1 MMKVPFD
8 LEIEDELLISLLQS
22 YPVPGIE
29 IKVKNLIKEVNW
41 EYLLS
46 KASYHGLRPLLYSN
60 LIEHQDNVPE
70 DIFINL
76 KDYNLIN
83 TRKNL
88 LFMGELIRLVQLFG
102 RKNINLI
109 PYKGPVLAIQS
120 YNDLSMREFGDIDLF
135 IHKKDFPL
143 VKKELLHENYE
154 TILNLTNS
162 KEIEYM
168 KYQREYKFKNTDNGI
183 LIEIQW
189 NVCGFSFSFPNSRYF
204 PINGLKPLSVNNH
217 ELKTFTNEDLI
228 LILSLHVAGHMW
240 SRLSWLV
247 DIVELIKNSEKIDW
261 NQIIEKAHFLAVERI
276 LYLNLSLSQ
285 NLFNLKLPK
294 NVQEYIKNDSKIEI
308 LEKQV
313 LEMIFTP
320 QKVGLLNK
328 VKLRF
333 NMRENKINGLKDI
346 WRILTIPQSDEWSSF
361 EKKIPT
367 KIIYTFKRPIQ
378 ILKRMKD

>member
-1 MMKVPFD
+1 MVEVPFD
-8 LEIEDELLISLLQS
+8 LEIEDELLILLLHS
-22 YPVPGIE
+22 NPALGME
-29 IKVKNLIKEVNW
+29 IKVKNVINDVNW
-41 EYLLS
+41 GYLLS
-46 KASYHGLRPLLYSN
+46 KASYHGLMSLLYSN
-60 LIEHQDNVPE
+60 LRKYSDKVPE
-70 DIFINL
+70 DIMHLL
-76 KDYNLIN
+76 KDYYLIN

-88 LFMGELIRLVQLFG
+88 LFIGELIRIVQLFET
-102 RKNINLI
+102 KNINLI

-189 NVCGFSFSFPNSRYF
+189 NVVGFSFSFPNSRYF
-204 PINGLKPLSVNNH
+204 PINGLKPLFVNNH

-240 SRLSWLV
+240 SRLSWMA
-247 DIVELIKNSEKIDW
+247 DIAELIKNSEKIDW

-313 LEMIFTP
+313 LEMIFIP
-320 QKVGLLNK
+320 QKVSLFDK

-333 NMRENKINGLKDI
+333 NIRENKINGLKDI

-367 KIIYTFKRPIQ
+367 IILYTFERPIQ